1 MCVNTVPESQ
11 VKPTNP
17 ASANFGVHADDFE
30 LYSFGFGTRSQWE
43 FPWER
48 RYPKGEKDVLS
59 EIEEMARAVIA
70 GNCEQ
75 RRGPFWLIGK
85 IRVGDYTYKVTNL
98 PMLPIP
104 PFSDI
109 VRALLCANFLLFA
122 LFVIPT
128 THRWVDRGFLALRMP
143 VIRPSTRFPSRGCQ
157 LLSMGRKGARWSHDA
172 NRVRRPV
179 RFRTSNRSWRT
190 LLVFWLDSTRFS
202 SFTIKGLP
210 LPAVGNNLA

>member
-1 MCVNTVPESQ
+1 VYQLVAETTALFERLLAELPAGTAAVHVRQHSAGTSIQ
-11 VKPTNP
+11 VEPTNP

-48 RYPKGEKDVLS
+48 RYRKGEKDVLT

-98 PMLPIP
+98 PMFPIP
-104 PFSDI
+104 PFWT
-109 VRALLCANFLLFA
+109 RHYAP
-122 LFVIPT
+122 FVLPK
-128 THRWVDRGFLALRMP
+128 AE
-143 VIRPSTRFPSRGCQ
+143 VIADNER
-157 LLSMGRKGARWSHDA
+157 
-172 NRVRRPV
+172 
-179 RFRTSNRSWRT
+179 
-190 LLVFWLDSTRFS
+190 
-202 SFTIKGLP
+202 
-210 LPAVGNNLA
+210 

>member
-1 MCVNTVPESQ
+1 VPESQ

-104 PFSDI
+104 PF
-109 VRALLCANFLLFA
+109 
-122 LFVIPT
+122 
-128 THRWVDRGFLALRMP
+128 
-143 VIRPSTRFPSRGCQ
+143 
-157 LLSMGRKGARWSHDA
+157 
-172 NRVRRPV
+172 
-179 RFRTSNRSWRT
+179 RTSSEHFYART
-190 LLVFWLDSTRFS
+190 SCC
-202 SFTIKGLP
+202 LP
-210 LPAVGNNLA
+210 CS